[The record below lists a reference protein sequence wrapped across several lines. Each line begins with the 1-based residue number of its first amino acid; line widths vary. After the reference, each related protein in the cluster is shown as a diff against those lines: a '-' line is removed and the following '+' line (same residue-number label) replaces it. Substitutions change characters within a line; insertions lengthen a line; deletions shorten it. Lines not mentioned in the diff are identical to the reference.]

1 MTALRDI
8 GRAKVNLTLEV
19 LGRRT
24 DGFHELKSLVAFA
37 NLGDRLALDPGDSF
51 DLEVE
56 GPFAAALGPGN
67 LVLEAARAAQARVPD
82 ARLGRFRLA
91 KFLPVAY
98 GLAGGSADAAA
109 ALRLIAR
116 AN

>member
-19 LGRRT
+19 LGRRA

-37 NLGDRLALDPGDSF
+37 NLGDRLALDPGDSLE
-51 DLEVE
+51 LEVE
-56 GPFAAALGPGN
+56 GPFAAALGPCN
-67 LVLEAARAAQARVPD
+67 LILEAGRAASARVPN

-91 KFLPVAY
+91 KFLQVAS
-98 GLAGGSADAAA
+98 GLGGGSAGACAAW
-109 ALRLIAR
+109 RL
-116 AN
+116 